1 MPLFER
7 NAITDRLQELNGIC
21 LDTQIV
27 TTKALN
33 AMYRKMLK
41 YVKVTTATCNTTRHT
56 AIKWCALACYIR
68 KYQRWKVRLNKGYVQ
83 IFPEKFLK
91 KCGKKGEGEKVD
103 EEGREGGIKA

>member
-7 NAITDRLQELNGIC
+7 NAITDRLQELNRIC

-41 YVKVTTATCNTTRHT
+41 
-56 AIKWCALACYIR
+56 
-68 KYQRWKVRLNKGYVQ
+68 
-83 IFPEKFLK
+83 
-91 KCGKKGEGEKVD
+91 
-103 EEGREGGIKA
+103 